1 LLFAEKFIGI
11 NSMAKALRLTQVERK
26 EISDAKM
33 LEAAIDLIVERGAE
47 QATLKDVGEKAGYSR
62 GLAGY
67 RFGNKSGL
75 FDFVLRSVGEEWL
88 AELTGVTRGKNGFD
102 AMAAALDAHIA
113 FCEEAPRHVE
123 AFYRLWFESLTPES
137 PLQPA
142 ILGIHERRRA
152 DVIGWVEDCIAQG
165 QTSARISPE
174 LIADQYCASV
184 IGIVYHWISDPENLD
199 EMRARHNGL
208 KKVMQVMLGQH

>member
-1 LLFAEKFIGI
+1 
-11 NSMAKALRLTQVERK
+11 MAKALRLTQVERK

-137 PLQPA
+137 PLQPV
-142 ILGIHERRRA
+142 ILVIHERRRA

>member
-1 LLFAEKFIGI
+1 
-11 NSMAKALRLTQVERK
+11 MAKALRLTQVERK

-67 RFGNKSGL
+67 RFGNKTGL
-75 FDFVLRSVGEEWL
+75 FDFVLRSVGDEWL

-113 FCEEAPRHVE
+113 FCEEAPKHVE

-137 PLQPA
+137 PLQPV
-142 ILGIHERRRA
+142 ILGIHERRRT
-152 DVIGWVEDCIAQG
+152 DVIRWVEDCIVQVKA
-165 QTSARISPE
+165 SVAVSPE

-184 IGIVYHWISDPENLD
+184 IGIVYHWISDPKNLD

-208 KKVMQVMLGQH
+208 KKVMQLMLS

>member
-1 LLFAEKFIGI
+1 
-11 NSMAKALRLTQVERK
+11 MAKALRLTQVERK

-47 QATLKDVGEKAGYSR
+47 QATLKEVGEKAGYSR

-67 RFGNKSGL
+67 RFGNKTGL
-75 FDFVLRSVGEEWL
+75 FDFVLRSVGDEWL

-113 FCEEAPRHVE
+113 FCEEAPKHVE
-123 AFYRLWFESLTPES
+123 AFYRLWFESLAPES
-137 PLQPA
+137 PLQPV

-152 DVIGWVEDCIAQG
+152 DVIGWVEDCIAQRH
-165 QTSARISPE
+165 SSVAVSPE